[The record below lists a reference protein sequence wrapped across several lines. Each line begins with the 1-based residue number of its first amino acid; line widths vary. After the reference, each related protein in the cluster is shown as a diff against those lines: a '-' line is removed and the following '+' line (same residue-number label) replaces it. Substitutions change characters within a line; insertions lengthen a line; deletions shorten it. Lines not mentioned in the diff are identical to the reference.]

1 MQSFG
6 LKIILALMF
15 SLVCYS
21 QDLSG
26 KVIKIYDGD
35 TITIMAKEKIKVRLF
50 GIDAPELK
58 QEFGKESREHLE
70 ELCPLNKEAKI
81 KVVSKDRYKRAVGI
95 VYCNGIEVNAN
106 QVESGYAWAYRD
118 YSKKYIPLEL
128 NARSKKIGL
137 WSKKAIEPRVYRDY
151 GRKFDYNEW
160 AKISW

>member
-6 LKIILALMF
+6 LKIILGLMF

-70 ELCPLNKEAKI
+70 KLCPVNHPPAKASGLL
-81 KVVSKDRYKRAVGI
+81 VSSID
-95 VYCNGIEVNAN
+95 
-106 QVESGYAWAYRD
+106 S
-118 YSKKYIPLEL
+118 
-128 NARSKKIGL
+128 
-137 WSKKAIEPRVYRDY
+137 
-151 GRKFDYNEW
+151 
-160 AKISW
+160 